1 MKKNNILILLAIS
14 LLMLNSCI
22 DETFPEGST
31 ATSDQIGASAS
42 ALEASLNGIP
52 SQMTQGYY
60 VYDEQVH
67 ETDMAYPLFMIA

>member
-1 MKKNNILILLAIS
+1 MNKINILFLLVAS
-14 LLMLNSCI
+14 LLMFNSCI

-31 ATSDQIGASAS
+31 ATSGQIGASAS

-60 VYDEQVH
+60 VYNDQVH
-67 ETDMAYPLFMIA
+67 ETDMS